1 MTGSSQSALFQD
13 PLIQFGLERMDREI
27 IDLFSRDDPETLELI
42 LPLIRRPGKRLRP
55 VLALLSASA
64 SGCSDERSFKYAAV
78 IELIHSASLFHDDV
92 LDNASLRRGLP
103 SANQLIGNH
112 LAILVGDFLY
122 SKAISLMIRD
132 KKACQ
137 AAVNAT
143 VIAMTEGEIVQL
155 RNQHTDSGSIE
166 RYYWIIER
174 KTARLMELACFLGA
188 SACGTPQEIRALAQY
203 GKHLGLAFQ
212 IIDDLLDWIGGEEDL
227 GKKIFQDVRDGRIT
241 LPALLLI
248 EALDPESSKEF
259 LTLIQSGTGPDL
271 DAKLVWYQSRMKDFQ
286 IDRQVRAEAKKQSD
300 LAVKNLERIK
310 PSHERLLLER
320 LPDILID
327 RIR

>member
-1 MTGSSQSALFQD
+1 
-13 PLIQFGLERMDREI
+13 MDREI

-55 VLALLSASA
+55 VLALLSAGA
-64 SGCSDERSFKYAAV
+64 SGCSDSRCFKYAAV

-122 SKAISLMIRD
+122 SKAISMMIRD
-132 KKACQ
+132 KRSCQ

-155 RNQHTDSGSIE
+155 KNQHSDTGSIE
-166 RYYWIIER
+166 RYYWVIER

-188 SACGTPQEIRALAQY
+188 SACGTTREIRALAQY
-203 GKHLGLAFQ
+203 GRHLGLAFQ

-248 EALDPESSKEF
+248 EALDPVSSKEF
-259 LTLIQSGTGPDL
+259 MAILQSGAGPDL
-271 DAKLVWYQSRMKDFQ
+271 DTRLIDYQSKMNEYQ
-286 IDRQVRAEAKKQSD
+286 IDRQVRDEARKQSV

-310 PSHERLLLER
+310 PSRERELLER